1 MKQKFTLLLLAIALS
16 INVFAQTDKKE
27 ITNTFNAYKTTL
39 DSLQLE
45 KSMDYIYPKLYE
57 IVPKEQLVAAFKKTF
72 SDTNLKI
79 KFSNIKLKSISET
92 INFNKVKYALISYSF
107 SMDFTFNEKYSIEQI
122 YTVYQQKYGKNNVQ
136 KNDKTRTINI
146 QMDKLFYAI
155 NDPKYGDF
163 WRFLEKNVSQKKM
176 LEKLIPKEIIE
187 KL

>member
-1 MKQKFTLLLLAIALS
+1 MKQKFTLVLLAISLS

-39 DSLQLE
+39 DNLQLE
-45 KSMDYIYPKLYE
+45 KSMDFIYPKLYE
-57 IVPKEQLVAAFKKTF
+57 FIPKEQIIAAFKKTF

-79 KFSNIKLKSISET
+79 KFNNIKLKSISE
-92 INFNKVKYALISYSF
+92 IISFNKVKYALISYSY
-107 SMDFTFNEKYSIEQI
+107 SMSFTFSEDYSIEEF
-122 YTVYQQKYGKNNVQ
+122 YTIYQQKYGKNNVQ

-146 QMDKLFYAI
+146 KMDKMFYAI

-163 WRFLEKNVSQKKM
+163 WRFLEKNESQMKL
-176 LEKLIPKEIIE
+176 LEMLIPKEIIE